1 MVQVTFPAGPPQP
14 PKRNRTAS
22 DAGSPRHKSDDGLKV
37 LPFTVEWDHRE
48 LPAGWRFQGLIG
60 GRSDNYAPLVVP
72 QEKVYLVTADY
83 RIKGVP
89 VYIERKSH
97 DDAIGSIGGGHDR
110 LRAEHERMHEIV
122 KAGGVCC
129 VICETSHSAI
139 IDELSDPDSTRQL
152 DPEAVDGVLRSWPVK
167 YQVPWYFPGSRAA
180 AERFAL
186 GFLRK
191 WYEELTGEK
200 G

>member
-1 MVQVTFPAGPPQP
+1 MVQVQLPAGPPVP
-14 PKRNRTAS
+14 PKRNWPS
-22 DAGSPRHKSDDGLKV
+22 GDSGPSSEFGDGLKV
-37 LPFTVEWDHRE
+37 LPFTVLYDHRE
-48 LPAGWRFQGLIG
+48 VAAGWRFQGIKG
-60 GRSDNYAPLVVP
+60 DSRDKYQTLVVK
-72 QEKVYLVTADY
+72 QQKVHLVTADY
-83 RIKGVP
+83 TIEGVP
-89 VYIERKSH
+89 VFIERKSH
-97 DDAIGSIGGGHDR
+97 EDAIGSIGGGHVR

-129 VICETSHSAI
+129 VICETTHSAI
-139 IDELSDPDSTRQL
+139 IDELSDPYSTRQL
-152 DPEAVDGVLRSWPVK
+152 DPDSVDGVLRSWPIK

-191 WYEELTGEK
+191 WYEELTGKK